1 MYQWNSMI
9 RETTGKNVLPITK
22 FKVFIMYTVCFRPLT
37 LPNFLT
43 SKKPVKSGKYG
54 ASKPPVRLPGY
65 GSYSTGNGPSS
76 APVHEHDFT
85 PSRGPSSSAGYSYGT
100 NNNYDDYHDGPSYH
114 HSSSTGPQSFVSMS
128 SNFDEGEPEGMIN
141 INHGSGY
148 NSNDYQKY
156 NYQPSSSKISSSYN
170 SGRSSGHYDPLHPLR
185 NYHSTGHDNED
196 MYTKLRQEYETKSR
210 GTKSPYYHQYSND
223 YNEPSSTSVQSS
235 LQNNAEKPP
244 KKKAYWRMSYVQQ
257 ND

>member
-1 MYQWNSMI
+1 MK
-9 RETTGKNVLPITK
+9 ETTGKNVSSTV
-22 FKVFIMYTVCFRPLT
+22 KVKIIIMYTVCYRPLT

-65 GSYSTGNGPSS
+65 GSYSVGNGPSS
-76 APVHEHDFT
+76 SPVHEHDFT
-85 PSRGPSSSAGYSYGT
+85 PSRGPSNSAGYSYGT
-100 NNNYDDYHDGPSYH
+100 SNNYDDYNDGPSYH

-148 NSNDYQKY
+148 DSSDYQKY
-156 NYQPSSSKISSSYN
+156 PYQPSSSKVSPSYN
-170 SGRSSGHYDPLHPLR
+170 SGRSSGNYDPLHPLR

-196 MYTKLRQEYETKSR
+196 MYTKLREEYQTKRS
-210 GTKSPYYHQYSND
+210 GGSKSPYYHQYSND
-223 YNEPSSTSVQSS
+223 YNEPSSSSVQSS
-235 LQNNAEKPP
+235 LHENGEKPP

-257 ND
+257 NH